1 MVLLEAWKSMESE
14 HGTPETLQSIESKMP
29 RVVKKRR
36 KVDGGVWEEYF
47 DYIFPDD
54 EMDKP
59 NFKLLAM
66 AHEWKL
72 KMAAQKEFEGNN
84 GDVGDDVGDVEVVE
98 LVGDAEVVESDSEE
112 ENENDIALEMD
123 EE

>member
-1 MVLLEAWKSMESE
+1 MVLLEAWRAMEIDYGNS
-14 HGTPETLQSIESKMP
+14 TLIGKVDAKMP

-54 EMDKP
+54 EVDKP

-66 AHEWKL
+66 AHEWKM
-72 KMAAQKEFEGNN
+72 KHAAEKAEDGEKDTNVAVITDENVGNQ
-84 GDVGDDVGDVEVVE
+84 DV
-98 LVGDAEVVESDSEE
+98 
-112 ENENDIALEMD
+112 
-123 EE
+123 